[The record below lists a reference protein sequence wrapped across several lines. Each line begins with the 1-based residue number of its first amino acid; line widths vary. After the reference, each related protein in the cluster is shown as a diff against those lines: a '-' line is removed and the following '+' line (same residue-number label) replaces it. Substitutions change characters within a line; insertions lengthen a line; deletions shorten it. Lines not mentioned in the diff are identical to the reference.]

1 MAKACWMAVYAVI
14 ALALQG
20 MLGHLGVPGALV
32 PQLLLILV
40 VALSFS
46 EANSFG
52 CLMSFGIGLLL
63 DFSSATLI
71 GPWAGS
77 CVVVFCVLAL
87 LSQRLFI
94 DSGIA
99 AMVITFCSVVVA
111 NILFSLFGSEYPAVT
126 WEYPQRVFGQAIVTA
141 VVAPI
146 VLGFL
151 VRRSRRLSNAL
162 IGRGNALSAV

>member
-1 MAKACWMAVYAVI
+1 MAKACWMALYAIV

-20 MLGHLGVPGALV
+20 MIGHLGLPSALV
-32 PQLLLILV
+32 PQLLLIMV

-46 EANSFG
+46 EVNSFG

-77 CVVVFCVLAL
+77 CIVVFCVLAL

-99 AMVITFCSVVVA
+99 AMVITFSAVVVA
-111 NILFSLFGSEYPAVT
+111 NTLFSLFGAEYPAVT
-126 WEYPQRVFGQAIVTA
+126 WEYPRRVFGQALVTA
-141 VVAPI
+141 IFAPLI
-146 VLGFL
+146 LSFL
-151 VRRSRRLSNAL
+151 VRRARRSNGGL
-162 IGRGNALSAV
+162 IGRGNALSAI